1 MKTLIALFLIFI
13 CFGNNAQTWK
23 SINKLDTYKTN
34 PYFQFSINPYTND
47 IWMVGLGSTANNQL
61 AVIENGGD
69 IHVFP
74 QTMTPAFLWDTD
86 LSLAFTPTNVYYVY
100 IYNSYNNYGLYSFEN
115 YTPTVRYDFSSNSDQ
130 FTGISSNGDSI
141 YVCFSP
147 PFFDLNYSYKIY
159 TPSVLITTNHFAKK
173 IIAKNSYKYGIYSY
187 SNDLFYFTGSNNT
200 DYQYIIGYP
209 SVGGSDPDYLGGRY
223 NEIKF
228 TRNTDTLFV
237 AGKLGIS
244 KVYNYDVFDTITP
257 NNTVNMPSPNV
268 LEVEWDMEDNLWA
281 VFGDASDE
289 PFAIAKLENDTW
301 TNYFDANNSPI
312 DFTSFKGLEIDTLS
326 NVWVADWKSL
336 HTIITPNS
344 PSWLGTN
351 ELELN
356 SSFEV
361 YPNPSNGSFTIA
373 TEEIQIVSDI
383 EIVDLMGRTIHQ
395 QSFQPKVT
403 LELPSGNYFLQLK
416 NEGHLLGVQKIM
428 IE

>member
-1 MKTLIALFLIFI
+1 MKILITLFLVFI
-13 CFGNNAQTWK
+13 NFGSNAQTWK

-34 PYFQFSINPYTND
+34 PHFQFSINPYTND
-47 IWMVGLGSTANNQL
+47 IWMVGLGNGSLNQL

-74 QTMTPAFLWDTD
+74 QTMSPAFLWGSD
-86 LSLAFTPTNVYYVY
+86 LAIAFTPNHIYYAHDG
-100 IYNSYNNYGLYSFEN
+100 YGLYSFDN
-115 YTPTVRYDFSSNSDQ
+115 YTPQLKLNFSDYIGHLSVDVDTVYILKIQGNSLLYK
-130 FTGISSNGDSI
+130 FTENSTTSVNWGIREI
-141 YVCFSP
+141 V
-147 PFFDLNYSYKIY
+147 
-159 TPSVLITTNHFAKK
+159 V
-173 IIAKNSYKYGIYSY
+173 KNNFLYA
-187 SNDLFYFTGSNNT
+187 
-200 DYQYIIGYP
+200 
-209 SVGGSDPDYLGGRY
+209 SVGNLIYFIDRSIPSYEYLYNDPEYLDATH
-223 NEIKF
+223 NEMKF

-257 NNTVNMPSPNV
+257 NNTINMPSPNV
-268 LEVEWDMEDNLWA
+268 LEMEWDMEDNLWA
-281 VFGDASDE
+281 VFGDVSDE

-312 DFTSFKGLEIDTLS
+312 DFTSFSGLEIDTLS
-326 NVWVADWKSL
+326 NVWVADWNSL
-336 HTIITPNS
+336 HTLLTPNS
-344 PSWLGTN
+344 PAWLGTN
-351 ELELN
+351 ELALN
-356 SSFEV
+356 SSFVV

-373 TEEIQIVSDI
+373 TKEIQAVSDI
-383 EIVDLMGRTIHQ
+383 EIVDLMGRTVHQ